1 LVHRKS
7 YLIDLGNSNAGP
19 IGMVLRVNATSKR
32 EAIDIARKILDLAA
46 GDCGQIAVPVPDEFV
61 GVVDYVNIYV
71 NPANISDADV
81 DDDIEKEAG

>member
-7 YLIDLGNSNAGP
+7 YLMDLGNSNAGP
-19 IGMVLRVNATSKR
+19 IGMVLRVNATSKS
-32 EAIDIARKILDLAA
+32 EAIDIARKALDLAA

>member
-19 IGMVLRVNATSKR
+19 IGMVLRVNATSKS
-32 EAIDIARKILDLAA
+32 EAIGIARKTLDLAA

-71 NPANISDADV
+71 NPANITEADV
-81 DDDIEKEAG
+81 DDETEEETG